1 MIIFTRK
8 THGCWVP
15 PFLEPLI
22 YIYTHT
28 HTYCLSVKHDPYKI
42 YFQYGAF
49 FGVSLVDSN
58 ETPVSLNCSVFF
70 FRFKSSGET
79 HLEAFQSPTGKK
91 KNTPGKMNGWNLN
104 ITPLE
109 IRNIIWSKPPL
120 VFSSW
125 WFGWTTH
132 LTNRIVKLDPSSLG
146 FGKIKKEKPPPR
158 YYMILSSP
166 CRDHY
171 GLL

>member
-1 MIIFTRK
+1 MVVGYHHFWN
-8 THGCWVP
+8 HSY
-15 PFLEPLI
+15 I
-22 YIYTHT
+22 YIYTHILPQCET
-28 HTYCLSVKHDPYKI
+28 WSLQNLFPVWSLFWGFFSWLQWNPSFAQLLRC
-42 YFQYGAF
+42 FF
-49 FGVSLVDSN
+49 FGSKVQVKPILKHSN
-58 ETPVSLNCSVFF
+58 RPPEKN
-70 FRFKSSGET
+70 
-79 HLEAFQSPTGKK
+79 KK
-91 KNTPGKMNGWNLN
+91 HPGKMNGWNLN

-120 VFSSW
+120 FFSSW

-166 CRDHY
+166 CRDPY